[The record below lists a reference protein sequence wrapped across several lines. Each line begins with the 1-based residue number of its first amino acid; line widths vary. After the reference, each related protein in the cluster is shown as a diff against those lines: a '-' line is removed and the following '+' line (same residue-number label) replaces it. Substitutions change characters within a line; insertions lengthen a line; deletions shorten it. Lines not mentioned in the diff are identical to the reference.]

1 MTIPLAIAA
10 PAAVAS
16 LAYLSARTQF
26 QNDFSLIKGL
36 VYNGIHTARAQK
48 TDRVNRFYA
57 LEDHAQS
64 RSTANHPFIVYEG
77 KSYTYKETY
86 NIVLKYAAW
95 LKTEYSIAPK
105 EIVALDFMN
114 SPKFVFIWLAIWS
127 LGANPALINYNLTS
141 EPLLHC
147 VRTSTARIIFFD
159 DEIEHNFSDSVRSAL
174 QSSDFRDGKGPVEMV
189 RLDAAMERV
198 VMSTDGIRE
207 PDSSR
212 AGADNHQMAIL
223 IYTSGTTG
231 NPKPAIIPWV
241 RTCTG
246 GDILHNW
253 MGLKKSDRF
262 YTCMPLYHSTA
273 TILGLLPCL
282 HIGSTL
288 ILGHKFSNKTFWPE
302 VRGMDATIIQYV
314 GETCRYLLTAPP
326 QTDPTTGEDLD
337 KKNNVR
343 IAFGNGLRPDV
354 WQKFKDRFEIDTI
367 AEFYGATEGASAS
380 WNFSSNEFSRG
391 AIGRFGT
398 LGRLL
403 MKKKQ
408 AIVELDWETETA
420 RRDPENSDFC
430 TKVQLGSPGELL
442 YAVDPAAIHINYQ
455 GYFNNEKATSSKIMR
470 DVFTKGDAWF
480 RTGDVAR
487 FDSEG
492 RLWFSDRIG
501 DTFRWKSENVSTNEV
516 AEVVGH
522 HPAIVDANVYGV
534 ELPNHDGRAGAIAV
548 VFNRPA
554 DQNLMD
560 SLAAHAHEKLPR
572 YAVPLFL
579 RVTKEAQATG
589 NNKQQKHVLKKEGV
603 DPDKVHV
610 EDRLF
615 WLRNGTYTEF
625 TKKDWQS
632 LHSGEVKL

>member
-1 MTIPLAIAA
+1 
-10 PAAVAS
+10 
-16 LAYLSARTQF
+16 
-26 QNDFSLIKGL
+26 
-36 VYNGIHTARAQK
+36 
-48 TDRVNRFYA
+48 
-57 LEDHAQS
+57 
-64 RSTANHPFIVYEG
+64 
-77 KSYTYKETY
+77 
-86 NIVLKYAAW
+86 
-95 LKTEYSIAPK
+95 
-105 EIVALDFMN
+105 
-114 SPKFVFIWLAIWS
+114 
-127 LGANPALINYNLTS
+127 
-141 EPLLHC
+141 
-147 VRTSTARIIFFD
+147 
-159 DEIEHNFSDSVRSAL
+159 
-174 QSSDFRDGKGPVEMV
+174 
-189 RLDAAMERV
+189 
-198 VMSTDGIRE
+198 
-207 PDSSR
+207 
-212 AGADNHQMAIL
+212 
-223 IYTSGTTG
+223 
-231 NPKPAIIPWV
+231 
-241 RTCTG
+241 
-246 GDILHNW
+246 
-253 MGLKKSDRF
+253 
-262 YTCMPLYHSTA
+262 
-273 TILGLLPCL
+273 
-282 HIGSTL
+282 
-288 ILGHKFSNKTFWPE
+288 
-302 VRGMDATIIQYV
+302 MDATIIQYV